1 MTTIFESFYC
11 ILRRLLFSILAFG
24 PMPNHIAFIM
34 DGNRRY
40 ANRRMEQGT
49 GHRAGFSALISVLRY
64 CYEMGVKYVTIYAF
78 SIENFKRKPE
88 EVQSTMNLMKEK
100 IDELMQKQSIVSE
113 YGVRVNF
120 LGNLNLLENDVRLSI
135 EKFMR
140 STSNN
145 TEPVLSICVA
155 YTSTDEI
162 THAIEKSCC
171 EKKHLMLQKNPNGFQ
186 NVLTGEDIVS
196 VDDLESYLYTASCPD
211 PDIIIRTSG
220 ETRLSNFLLWQS
232 SFTQLQSPAPLW
244 PEFSLRHL
252 AWAILQYQ
260 RAFSYLEKIKRSK
273 NVTTMDSIKK
283 RQ

>member
-11 ILRRLLFSILAFG
+11 ILRRFLFSILAFG

-145 TEPVLSICVA
+145 TGPVLSICVA

-171 EKKHLMLQKNPNGFQ
+171 EKKHLILQKNPNGFQ
-186 NVLTGEDIVS
+186 NVLTGDVVS

-232 SFTQLQSPAPLW
+232 SFTQLQSPAHLW

-260 RAFSYLEKIKRSK
+260 RAFSYLEKIKKSK
-273 NVTTMDSIKK
+273 HVTTMDSIKK